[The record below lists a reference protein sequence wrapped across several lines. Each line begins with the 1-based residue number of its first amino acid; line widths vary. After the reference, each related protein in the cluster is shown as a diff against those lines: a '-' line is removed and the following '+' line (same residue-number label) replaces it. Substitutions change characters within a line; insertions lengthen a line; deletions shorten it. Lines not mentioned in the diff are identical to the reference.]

1 MPPHAVLII
10 EDEPILG
17 KNMMN
22 YVGRHGYEAHLA
34 ESGEQGL
41 QQLDEFKP
49 DVVLIDYNLPGI
61 NGLEVL
67 DRIRKADSHVKL
79 IMITGHGSVQVAV
92 DAMKA
97 GAYDYLS
104 KPVVLSELK
113 LLLERAVGQ
122 ERLEETLSYYRNKQA
137 QTSGLEKMVGESPPM
152 QFLKSTIRQLLDAE
166 KGMRDGELPAV
177 LITGETGT
185 GKELVARALHFD
197 GVRHA
202 HPFVELNCAA
212 IPTQLLEAELF
223 GYERGAFTD
232 ARERKIGLAEAA
244 DGGTLFLDEIGDMEL
259 GLQGK
264 LLRLLEEKTVRRL
277 GSVRDY
283 RANVRIVAA
292 TNRPLEQ
299 LVQESKFRSDLYFRL
314 RIIQLA
320 LPPLRARGEDI
331 LRLAGVFLSLHSA
344 RYGKKQLRFSPEA
357 ESALQAYVWPGNVR
371 ELRNV
376 IEQAVLLINGEVIE
390 PAHLTFCATLGTPLA
405 AREAMA
411 PSPADPALPG
421 EGSKL
426 EQVERDL
433 LVQALKTTSWN
444 VTQAAKLLGLSRDTM
459 RYRIE
464 KYDLGERQK

>member
-1 MPPHAVLII
+1 M
-10 EDEPILG
+10 
-17 KNMMN
+17 
-22 YVGRHGYEAHLA
+22 
-34 ESGEQGL
+34 
-41 QQLDEFKP
+41 
-49 DVVLIDYNLPGI
+49 
-61 NGLEVL
+61 
-67 DRIRKADSHVKL
+67 
-79 IMITGHGSVQVAV
+79 
-92 DAMKA
+92 
-97 GAYDYLS
+97 
-104 KPVVLSELK
+104 
-113 LLLERAVGQ
+113 
-122 ERLEETLSYYRNKQA
+122 QA
-137 QTSGLEKMVGESPPM
+137 
-152 QFLKSTIRQLLDAE
+152 LKSTIRQLLDAE

-197 GVRHA
+197 GVRHS

-244 DGGTLFLDEIGDMEL
+244 DGGTLFLDEIGDIEL

-277 GSVRDY
+277 GSIRDY

-299 LVQESKFRSDLYFRL
+299 LVQESKFRPDLYFRL

-320 LPPLRARGEDI
+320 LPPLRDRGEDI
-331 LRLAGVFLSLHSA
+331 LRLAELFLSLHSA

-357 ESALQAYVWPGNVR
+357 ERALQTYVWPGNVR

-376 IEQAVLLINGEVIE
+376 IEQTVLLINGEVIE

-405 AREAMA
+405 AREATA
-411 PSPADPALPG
+411 PSPADPAQPG

-433 LVQALKTTSWN
+433 LIQALKTTSWN

-464 KYDLGERQK
+464 KYGLSDRQK

>member
-1 MPPHAVLII
+1 MPHAVLII
-10 EDEPILG
+10 EDEATLA
-17 KNMMN
+17 KNMET
-22 YVGRHGYEAHLA
+22 YVARHGYEVRLA

-41 QQLDEFKP
+41 EQIAEFKP
-49 DVVLIDYNLPGI
+49 DVVLTDYRLPGI

-67 DRIRKADSHVKL
+67 SRIRKIDSQIKL
-79 IMITGHGSVQVAV
+79 IMITGQGNVAIAV

-113 LLLERAVGQ
+113 LLLDRAVGQ
-122 ERLEETLSYYRNKQA
+122 ERLEEALSYYQRKQA
-137 QTSGLEKMVGESPPM
+137 KISGLDKLMGESPPM
-152 QFLKSTIRQLLDAE
+152 RSLKSTMHQLLDAE
-166 KGMRDGELPAV
+166 RRMVDGELPAV

-185 GKELVARALHFD
+185 GKELVARAIHFEGPRRD
-197 GVRHA
+197 R
-202 HPFVELNCAA
+202 PFVEINCAA
-212 IPTQLLEAELF
+212 IPAQLLEAELF

-244 DGGTLFLDEIGDMEL
+244 DGGTLFLDEIGDVEP

-264 LLRLLEEKTVRRL
+264 LLRLLEEKVVRRL

-299 LVQESKFRSDLYFRL
+299 LVRESKFRSDLYFRL
-314 RIIQLA
+314 RIIQIS
-320 LPPLRARGEDI
+320 LPPLRDRGEDI
-331 LRLAGVFLSLHSA
+331 LRLADHFLTLHSA
-344 RYGKKQLRFSPEA
+344 RYGKKLLQFSRDAQEA
-357 ESALQAYVWPGNVR
+357 LLGYLWPGNVR

-376 IEQAVLLINGEVIE
+376 IEQTVLLANQPVIE
-390 PAHLTFCATLGTPLA
+390 PAHLTFCATLGTSPTPRQVA
-405 AREAMA
+405 PQARPSEA
-411 PSPADPALPG
+411 L
-421 EGSKL
+421 KL

-433 LVQALKTTSWN
+433 LLQALEKTSWN
-444 VTQAAKLLGLSRDTM
+444 VTHAAKLLGISRDTL

-464 KYDLGERQK
+464 KYDLHGPRA

>member
-1 MPPHAVLII
+1 MPHAVLII
-10 EDEPILG
+10 EDEPTLA
-17 KNMMN
+17 KNMKN
-22 YVGRHGYEAHLA
+22 YVSRHGYDVRVA

-41 QQLDEFKP
+41 EQLEEFKP
-49 DVVLIDYNLPGI
+49 DVVLSDYRLPGI
-61 NGLEVL
+61 DGLEL
-67 DRIRKADSHVKL
+67 LSRIRRTDSQIKL
-79 IMITGHGSVQVAV
+79 IMITGHGSVEVAV

-113 LLLERAVGQ
+113 LLLDRAVGQ
-122 ERLEETLSYYRNKQA
+122 ERMEEALSYYQKRQA
-137 QTSGLEKMVGESPPM
+137 KISGIDKLIGESPPM
-152 QFLKSTIRQLLDAE
+152 QSLKSTIRQLLDAE
-166 KGMRDGELPAV
+166 KRTRDGELPAV

-185 GKELVARALHFD
+185 GKELVARAIHFEGPRQD
-197 GVRHA
+197 
-202 HPFVELNCAA
+202 HPFVEINCAA
-212 IPTQLLEAELF
+212 IPALLLEAELF

-244 DGGTLFLDEIGDMEL
+244 EGGTLFLDEIGDVEP

-264 LLRLLEEKTVRRL
+264 LLRLLEEKVVRRL

-320 LPPLRARGEDI
+320 LPSLRDRGEDI
-331 LRLAGVFLSLHSA
+331 LRLADHFLSLHSA
-344 RYGKKQLRFSPEA
+344 RYGKKQLRFSPDA
-357 ESALQAYVWPGNVR
+357 QKALLTYVWPGNVR
-371 ELRNV
+371 ELRNI
-376 IEQAVLLINGEVIE
+376 IEQTVLLTNDAVIE
-390 PAHLTFCATLGTPLA
+390 PAHLAFCATLGTPLA
-405 AREAMA
+405 TRDVTAPCPAGPAR
-411 PSPADPALPG
+411 PC
-421 EGSKL
+421 EGLKL

-433 LVQALKTTSWN
+433 MVQALEQTSWN
-444 VTQAAKLLGLSRDTM
+444 VTQAAKLLGVSRDTL

-464 KYDLGERQK
+464 KYDLSSPER